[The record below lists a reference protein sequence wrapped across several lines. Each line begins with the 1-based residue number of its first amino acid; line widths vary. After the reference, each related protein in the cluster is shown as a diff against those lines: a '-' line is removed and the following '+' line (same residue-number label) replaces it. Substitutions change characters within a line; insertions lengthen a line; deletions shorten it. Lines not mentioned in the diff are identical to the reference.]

1 MAPTALVKALQD
13 AFRLEKKHGLIVDA
27 IGLASAYHGPVKDR
41 FVLGVSAPSLADLQ
55 EFDQLRRI
63 TKLLFRH
70 LTYDERRM
78 INRVRVFTSVQDLDD
93 HKYNDF
99 DDYPY
104 EGYEGIQRKLPQLYP
119 VE

>member
-1 MAPTALVKALQD
+1 MAATALVKALQD
-13 AFRLEKKHGLIVDA
+13 AFRSEKKDGLIVDA
-27 IGLASAYHGPVKDR
+27 IGLAPAYHGVGKDR
-41 FVLGVSAPSLADLQ
+41 YVLGVSAPSLADLH

-63 TKLLFRH
+63 TKLLF
-70 LTYDERRM
+70 TYLSFEERRM
-78 INRVRVFTSVQDLDD
+78 INRVRVFTSVQELDD

-104 EGYEGIQRKLPQLYP
+104 EGYEGIQRKLPELYP